1 VDFAYIYACVRYDIC
16 QIIFA
21 SFGRFLRTFWELSE
35 VLASPSVVVVEKS
48 DNRIVVEFS
57 NIPRQYIN
65 ALRRLAISEVPTL
78 AIDDVVILEN
88 SSVMHDEAVAHR
100 LGLIPLRTD
109 PGRFVM
115 PHECDCGSTLGCAKC
130 RVLLVLDA
138 EATDKTKV
146 VTSGEMVSEDE
157 MVKPVSKDIPV
168 VVLAPSQKLK
178 FEAYARLGI
187 GKQHAKWQ
195 PTSAA
200 VVKDGKNESETVLI
214 IETNGALTAEEIL
227 KESTERLQSKI
238 KNFKQVI
245 GALKIPKSA

>member
-1 VDFAYIYACVRYDIC
+1 MV
-16 QIIFA
+16 
-21 SFGRFLRTFWELSE
+21 
-35 VLASPSVVVVEKS
+35 SPSVEVVEKS
-48 DNRIVVEFS
+48 DNKIVAKFN
-57 NIPRQYIN
+57 NIPRQYVN

-157 MVKPVSKDIPV
+157 MVKPVSRDIPI

-200 VVKDGKNESETVLI
+200 VVKDGKDESEIVLV

-245 GALKIPKSA
+245 GSLKTP

>member
-1 VDFAYIYACVRYDIC
+1 M
-16 QIIFA
+16 
-21 SFGRFLRTFWELSE
+21 
-35 VLASPSVVVVEKS
+35 ASPSVEVVEKS
-48 DNRIVVEFS
+48 NERIVVKFN
-57 NIPRQYIN
+57 NIPRQYVN

-115 PHECDCGSTLGCAKC
+115 SHECDCGSTLGCAKC

-146 VTSGEMVSEDE
+146 VMSGEMVSEDE
-157 MVKPVSKDIPV
+157 TAKPVSKDIPL

-200 VVKDGKNESETVLI
+200 VVKDGKDESEIILV
-214 IETNGALTAEEIL
+214 IETSGALTAEEIL
-227 KESTERLQSKI
+227 KEASERLQSKL
-238 KNFKQVI
+238 KNFKQGI
-245 GALKIPKSA
+245 SSLKIPKNA